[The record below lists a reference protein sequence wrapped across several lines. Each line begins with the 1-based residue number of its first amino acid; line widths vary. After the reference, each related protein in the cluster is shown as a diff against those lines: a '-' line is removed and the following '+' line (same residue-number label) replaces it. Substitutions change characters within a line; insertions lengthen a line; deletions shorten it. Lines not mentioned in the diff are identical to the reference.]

1 MTVAY
6 RPVADPVEPG
16 FADVLTSE
24 LTKLRTTRA
33 TYVEVALAIIIALAM
48 TALISVAIGST
59 FDEWSS
65 DDVASWEPVFVGF
78 FGITFGGIVLMILGV
93 TVVSS
98 EYTSGMMRLTF
109 TTTPRRGRL
118 LAAKLAA
125 ITIVSLGAGAVI
137 VFGTFAVGQW
147 ILGLYGTPTDS
158 ITEGETLRVLIA
170 SWALT
175 PLYPVIGACIAA
187 VARSTAPALTA
198 VLTLFFAPLIFG
210 PLFPSSWQENVL
222 RWLPGNVADH
232 LMMPDPDTDALLYID
247 PAVAFVALCLWLA
260 AFLGIAYL
268 STIRRDV

>member
-1 MTVAY
+1 
-6 RPVADPVEPG
+6 VEPG
-16 FADVLTSE
+16 FGNVLASE
-24 LTKLRTTRA
+24 LTKLRSTRS
-33 TYVEVALAIIIALAM
+33 TYIEIALAIIIAFGM
-48 TALISVAIGST
+48 TALISIAIGST
-59 FDEWSS
+59 FDEWGA

-78 FGITFGGIVLMILGV
+78 FGLTFGGIVLMILGV

-118 LAAKLAA
+118 FAAKLAA

-137 VFGTFAVGQW
+137 VFGTFAIGQW
-147 ILGLYGTPTDS
+147 ILGLYGTPTATLAD
-158 ITEGETLRVLIA
+158 GETLRVLMA
-170 SWALT
+170 SWLLT

-210 PLFPSSWQENVL
+210 PLFPNSWQENAL

-232 LMMPDPDTDALLYID
+232 LMMPDPDTDALLYIS
-247 PAVAFVALCLWLA
+247 PGVAFFALCMWLA
-260 AFLGIAYL
+260 GFLGVAYF